1 MNKLNIDFYIDP
13 NTNYEEHKVNILK
26 ECLSLWAKKDN
37 DKFYPNSDNF
47 RFCFEEVEI
56 PEGNEIMMFHCYT
69 NKEWLDEH
77 HIYTEISKLQ
87 TYFED

>member
-26 ECLSLWAKKDN
+26 ECLSLWVKQDTA
-37 DKFYPNSDNF
+37 KFYPNSNDF
-47 RFCFEEVEI
+47 RFYFEEVEI
-56 PEGNEIMMFHCYT
+56 PEGNEVMMFHCYT

-77 HIYTEISKLQ
+77 SIYAEISKLQ
-87 TYFED
+87 TFFED